1 MSFHQNHSAMQ
12 KYMITIT
19 LPSYFSQEYIE
30 LIPRQRMKIM
40 QMLNKGRLSSF
51 SLNSNRS
58 MAWMVMNAKDEADV
72 QKQLAKFPMH
82 RFFSYEVEELMV
94 YDTEFM
100 GLPKVVLN

>member
-1 MSFHQNHSAMQ
+1 
-12 KYMITIT
+12 
-19 LPSYFSQEYIE
+19 
-30 LIPRQRMKIM
+30 M

-51 SLNSNRS
+51 SLNAERS
-58 MAWMVMNAKDEADV
+58 KAWMVMSGKDLEDV
-72 QKQLAKFPMH
+72 ESQLAKFPMH